1 MLCVGVIVLVTGFSD
16 TKYFQYKRGRSLL
29 KQRIITA
36 LILAPLVIAG
46 IFFLPLPA
54 FIIAMAAITLVG
66 FWEWTQFV
74 NASSRI
80 NTMILPTI
88 TLGASIALLPT
99 DPASLSHPTGI
110 YRAILLIGG
119 LWWLIASAL
128 AISYPKSADFW
139 SKKPFLKQI
148 FGLLTLL
155 PFFWSILM
163 LRAVNYDNN
172 PYHGACLVLLVC
184 LLVWAADT
192 GAYFS
197 GKRFGKHKM
206 APAVSP
212 NKTIEGLVGG
222 ACLAIFVTWLGSHIL
237 SIEFSSL
244 GQLFF
249 IAIVTVIISVL
260 GDLVESMFK
269 RVSGIKDSGNILPG
283 HGGIL
288 DRIDS
293 LTAAIPV
300 FALLYLWLI

>member
-1 MLCVGVIVLVTGFSD
+1 
-16 TKYFQYKRGRSLL
+16 LL

-46 IFFLPLPA
+46 IFLLP
-54 FIIAMAAITLVG
+54 FSFFVIALAAITLIG

-74 NASSRI
+74 DTKSRLVAMVI
-80 NTMILPTI
+80 PAM
-88 TLGASIALLPT
+88 TLGLSLAVIPSDVTALSTLT
-99 DPASLSHPTGI
+99 DSHHGI
-110 YRAILLIGG
+110 LFVGG
-119 LWWLIASAL
+119 IWWLIASTL
-128 AISYPKSADFW
+128 AITYPSSAKFW
-139 SKKPFLKQI
+139 SASSSLKYF
-148 FGLLTLL
+148 FGLLTLI

-163 LRAVNYDNN
+163 LRAVNYVEN
-172 PYHGACLVLLVC
+172 PYHGAKLVLLVC
-184 LLVWAADT
+184 FLVWAADT

-197 GKRFGKHKM
+197 GKRFGKTKM

-222 ACLAIFVTWLGSHIL
+222 ALLAILITWGGATLMDIPFTSL
-237 SIEFSSL
+237 SN
-244 GQLFF
+244 LFI
-249 IAIVTVIISVL
+249 IAIITVIASVL

-293 LTAAIPV
+293 LTAALPV
-300 FALLYLWLI
+300 FALLYLWVL

>member
-1 MLCVGVIVLVTGFSD
+1 M
-16 TKYFQYKRGRSLL
+16 RGRSLL

-36 LILAPLVIAG
+36 VILAPLVIAG
-46 IFFLPLPA
+46 IFLLPFPA
-54 FIIAMAAITLVG
+54 FITALAAITLMG

-74 NASSRI
+74 EAKSRI
-80 NTMILPTI
+80 AAMAIP
-88 TLGASIALLPT
+88 AIALFASLAVIPT
-99 DPASLSHPTGI
+99 DVTALASLTASHQ
-110 YRAILLIGG
+110 AMLLIGG
-119 LWWLIASAL
+119 VWWLVASAL
-128 AISYPKSADFW
+128 AISYPASAKLW
-139 SKKPFLKQI
+139 SSIPPLKHL

-155 PFFWSILM
+155 PFFWAILM
-163 LRAVNYDNN
+163 LRAVNYLED
-172 PYHGACLVLLVC
+172 PYHGAKLVMLVC
-184 LLVWAADT
+184 FLVWAADT

-222 ACLAIFVTWLGSHIL
+222 AVLAVAVTWGGAELMGIPFASL
-237 SIEFSSL
+237 SSL
-244 GQLFF
+244 LL
-249 IAIVTVIISVL
+249 IAVVTVVASVL

-293 LTAAIPV
+293 LTAALPV
-300 FALLYLWLI
+300 FALLYLWLV

>member
-1 MLCVGVIVLVTGFSD
+1 M
-16 TKYFQYKRGRSLL
+16 RGRSLL

-36 LILAPLVIAG
+36 VILAPLVIAG
-46 IFFLPLPA
+46 IFLLPFPA
-54 FIIAMAAITLVG
+54 FIAALAAITLLG

-74 NASSRI
+74 ETKSRLVAMALPVAAMLASLVF
-80 NTMILPTI
+80 M
-88 TLGASIALLPT
+88 PT
-99 DPASLSHPTGI
+99 DVETLSALATSHQSM
-110 YRAILLIGG
+110 LLIGG
-119 LWWLIASAL
+119 LWWIVASAL
-128 AISYPKSADFW
+128 AISYPNSTKYWSSA
-139 SKKPFLKQI
+139 PPLKHL

-155 PFFWSILM
+155 PFFWSVLM
-163 LRAVNYDNN
+163 LRAVNYLDN
-172 PYHGACLVLLVC
+172 PYHGAKLVMLVC
-184 LLVWAADT
+184 FLVWAADT

-222 ACLAIFVTWLGSHIL
+222 ALLAVAVTWGGAALMGIPFASL
-237 SIEFSSL
+237 SSL
-244 GQLFF
+244 LL
-249 IAIVTVIISVL
+249 IAVVTVVASVL

-293 LTAAIPV
+293 LTAALPV
-300 FALLYLWLI
+300 FALLYLWLV

>member
-1 MLCVGVIVLVTGFSD
+1 M
-16 TKYFQYKRGRSLL
+16 L

-46 IFFLPLPA
+46 IFLLP
-54 FIIAMAAITLVG
+54 FSFFVIALAAITLIG

-74 NASSRI
+74 DTKSRLVAMVI
-80 NTMILPTI
+80 PAM
-88 TLGASIALLPT
+88 TLGLSLAVIPSDVTALSTLT
-99 DPASLSHPTGI
+99 DSHHGI
-110 YRAILLIGG
+110 LFVGG
-119 LWWLIASAL
+119 IWWLIASTL
-128 AISYPKSADFW
+128 AITYPSSAKFW
-139 SKKPFLKQI
+139 SASSSLKYF
-148 FGLLTLL
+148 FGLLTLI

-163 LRAVNYDNN
+163 LRAVNYVEN
-172 PYHGACLVLLVC
+172 PYHGAKLVLLVC
-184 LLVWAADT
+184 FLVWAADT

-197 GKRFGKHKM
+197 GKRFGKTKM

-222 ACLAIFVTWLGSHIL
+222 ALLAILITWGGATLMDIPFTSL
-237 SIEFSSL
+237 SN
-244 GQLFF
+244 LFI
-249 IAIVTVIISVL
+249 IAIITVIASVL

-293 LTAAIPV
+293 LTAALPV
-300 FALLYLWLI
+300 FALLYLWVL

>member
-1 MLCVGVIVLVTGFSD
+1 M
-16 TKYFQYKRGRSLL
+16 L

-46 IFFLPLPA
+46 IFLLPFPA
-54 FIIAMAAITLVG
+54 FVIALAAITLLG

-74 NASSRI
+74 DAKSRWGA
-80 NTMILPTI
+80 MIVP
-88 TLGASIALLPT
+88 AIALGVSIFVMPT
-99 DPASLSHPTGI
+99 DVATL
-110 YRAILLIGG
+110 
-119 LWWLIASAL
+119 SAL
-128 AISYPKSADFW
+128 APSHRFMLMLGGGWWLMASVLAVTYPASSSLW
-139 SKKPFLKQI
+139 SRANSLKYL

-163 LRAVNYDNN
+163 LRAVNYAES
-172 PYHGACLVLLVC
+172 PYHGAKLVLLVC
-184 LLVWAADT
+184 FLVWSADS

-222 ACLAIFVTWLGSHIL
+222 ALLAVLVTWGGAALMGISFSGLGSL
-237 SIEFSSL
+237 L
-244 GQLFF
+244 V
-249 IAIVTVIISVL
+249 IAVVTVVASVM

-269 RVSGIKDSGNILPG
+269 RVSGIKDSGTILPG

-293 LTAAIPV
+293 LTSALPV
-300 FALLYLWLI
+300 FALLYLWLV